1 MEWVLLRGFSEDEVE
16 QVLAVGKRRRF
27 ARREVVWHDGDRADT
42 IHLIRSGRIAVRVM
56 TPLGEVATV
65 AVWGPGDSAG
75 LVDGHASNAFHTT
88 SAIALQ
94 PTETLAIR
102 VDDLADIRRR
112 LPAVNDAVIRLL
124 SDKVLDLVSQL
135 VDAHYV
141 PADTRVLRRLTVLS
155 ELYDRGDPVVVIPLT
170 QEDIAEVAGVTRP
183 TVNRVLKREEKRG
196 TVKLSRGTVT
206 VTDKDSLSSRSK
218 GADAPAR
225 TVRRATR

>member
-1 MEWVLLRGFSEDEVE
+1 MCNAPHRSLAGGPSAAGAVRYASAARGEGGDRAVEWVLLRGFSEDEVE

-75 LVDGHASNAFHTT
+75 LVDGHASDAFHTT

-102 VDDLADIRRR
+102 VDDLADIRR
-112 LPAVNDAVIRLL
+112 
-124 SDKVLDLVSQL
+124 
-135 VDAHYV
+135 
-141 PADTRVLRRLTVLS
+141 
-155 ELYDRGDPVVVIPLT
+155 
-170 QEDIAEVAGVTRP
+170 
-183 TVNRVLKREEKRG
+183 
-196 TVKLSRGTVT
+196 
-206 VTDKDSLSSRSK
+206 
-218 GADAPAR
+218 
-225 TVRRATR
+225 

>member
-1 MEWVLLRGFSEDEVE
+1 
-16 QVLAVGKRRRF
+16 
-27 ARREVVWHDGDRADT
+27 
-42 IHLIRSGRIAVRVM
+42 
-56 TPLGEVATV
+56 
-65 AVWGPGDSAG
+65 
-75 LVDGHASNAFHTT
+75 HTT

-225 TVRRATR
+225 TV